1 MTVRGLVAD
10 IVNMVDPVVRTGRI
24 AEEGYAIFYVFD
36 GKGEVCCCVSGLEY
50 FTYGDLCYQMP
61 NVEVAIA
68 DSEQEAIALF
78 QARFQG
84 GLSNAASC
92 SNCSL

>member
-24 AEEGYAIFYVFD
+24 TEEGYAIFNVFN
-36 GKGEVCCCVSGLEY
+36 GKWGQYCCVSGLEY
-50 FTYGDLCYQMP
+50 LTYGDLCYQMS

-78 QARFQG
+78 HARLQG
-84 GLSNAASC
+84 GLSNAASY

>member
-24 AEEGYAIFYVFD
+24 AEEGYAIFNVF
-36 GKGEVCCCVSGLEY
+36 GVEGEQYCCVSGLEY
-50 FTYGDLCYQMP
+50 LTYGDLCYQMP

-68 DSEQEAIALF
+68 GSEQEAIAVF
-78 QARFQG
+78 QARLER

-92 SNCSL
+92 SNSSL